1 MGMIKRIAITSLV
14 AYSSGCSVG
23 KDPESTLD
31 SDNASDSTQS
41 RLTIALSG
49 NTKYRADEEVRLAYT
64 LGGELAPDANVD
76 YDGTTQL
83 VLDTADQTI
92 SGTALAPGVYDIT
105 VTATADQTTASQ
117 TTQILSDANFG
128 GRYTASG
135 DESASLTM
143 TQSSATEGDDGYVLS
158 RTGSLFWYTLEDNQ
172 TMFINRLCAGSI
184 SISGDTAEGD
194 GFCKSLSDGTVEVA
208 VISDL
213 TVAYQETGDLALTYS
228 YDGSPDSFEFSFR
241 GVGEAYVSPDTD
253 YTGVYLSILKPNLDF
268 LTIDDQTVGSSLAST
283 AEVAQCTVSGLL
295 QPYSQELIT
304 ATEGDGSIV
313 PITNLNIGNCDLTD
327 QDGYIVAVG
336 DASGEG
342 QRGLIQI
349 FESGIDDNTLRF
361 DLYAER
367 GAEYPDPVSK
377 LRYARVCF
385 QGLPTPIASEYD
397 ITEEMCEGLVSQ

>member
-1 MGMIKRIAITSLV
+1 MGMIKRIAITSFV
-14 AYSSGCSVG
+14 AYLSGCSVG

-49 NTKYRADEEVRLAYT
+49 NTKYRADEEVRLAYI

-228 YDGSPDSFEFSFR
+228 YDGSPDSFEFSFS

-268 LTIDDQTVGSSLAST
+268 LTIDDQTVGSSLASN

>member
-1 MGMIKRIAITSLV
+1 MGMIKRIAITSFV
-14 AYSSGCSVG
+14 AYLSGCSVG

-228 YDGSPDSFEFSFR
+228 YDGSPDSFEFSFS

-268 LTIDDQTVGSSLAST
+268 LTIDDQTVGSSLASN

-304 ATEGDGSIV
+304 ATEGDGSIFRS
-313 PITNLNIGNCDLTD
+313 LT
-327 QDGYIVAVG
+327 
-336 DASGEG
+336 
-342 QRGLIQI
+342 
-349 FESGIDDNTLRF
+349 
-361 DLYAER
+361 
-367 GAEYPDPVSK
+367 
-377 LRYARVCF
+377 
-385 QGLPTPIASEYD
+385 
-397 ITEEMCEGLVSQ
+397 

>member
-1 MGMIKRIAITSLV
+1 MGTIKRIAFTFIIANL
-14 AYSSGCSVG
+14 SGCSVG
-23 KDPESTLD
+23 KDPEDSLD
-31 SDNASDSTQS
+31 SDSSPDATQS

-49 NTKYRADEEVRLAYT
+49 NTNYRADETVTLTYT
-64 LGGELAPDANVD
+64 LGGELASDASVT

-83 VLDTADQTI
+83 VLDTTSQTI

-105 VTATADQTTASQ
+105 VSATADQTTASQ

-128 GRYTASG
+128 GRYTAAG
-135 DESASLTM
+135 DESAILTM

-158 RTGSLFWYTLEDNQ
+158 RTGGLYWYTQEDND
-172 TMFINRLCAGSI
+172 TKYINRLCAGSI

-194 GFCKSLSDGTVEVA
+194 GFCKFSSDGSVEVA

-228 YDGSPDSFEFSFR
+228 YDGSSDSFEFTFS
-241 GVGEAYVSPDTD
+241 GVGEASVNPDTD
-253 YTGVYLSILKPNLDF
+253 YSGAYLSMLKPNLD
-268 LTIDDQTVGSSLAST
+268 LVIITDQTIDNSLASN
-283 AEVAQCTVSGLL
+283 AEVAQCSVSGVL

-304 ATEGDGSIV
+304 ATKGDGSIV
-313 PITNLNIGNCDLTD
+313 PVTDLNIGNCDLTN
-327 QDGYIVAVG
+327 QDGYVVAVG

-342 QRGLIQI
+342 QSGLLQI

-361 DLYAER
+361 DLYAKR
-367 GAEYPDPVSK
+367 GAEYPNPVSK

-385 QGLPTPIASEYD
+385 KGLPTPIASDYD
-397 ITEEMCEGLVSQ
+397 ITEQICEALVTQ

>member
-1 MGMIKRIAITSLV
+1 MGTIKRIAFTFIIANL
-14 AYSSGCSVG
+14 SGCSVG
-23 KDPESTLD
+23 KDPEDTLD
-31 SDNASDSTQS
+31 SDSTPDATQS

-49 NTKYRADEEVRLAYT
+49 NTKYRADETVTLTYA
-64 LGGELAPDANVD
+64 LGGELASDASVT

-83 VLDTADQTI
+83 VLDTNSQTI

-105 VTATADQTTASQ
+105 VSATADQTTASQ

-128 GRYTASG
+128 GRYTAAG
-135 DESASLTM
+135 DESAILTM
-143 TQSSATEGDDGYVLS
+143 THSSATEGDDGYVLS
-158 RTGSLFWYTLEDNQ
+158 RTGGLYWYTQEDND
-172 TMFINRLCAGSI
+172 TKYINRLCAGSI
-184 SISGDTAEGD
+184 SISGDTAEGE
-194 GFCKSLSDGTVEVA
+194 GFCKFSSDGSVEVA

-228 YDGSPDSFEFSFR
+228 YDGSSDSFEFTFS
-241 GVGEAYVSPDTD
+241 GVGEAYVNPDTD
-253 YTGVYLSILKPNLDF
+253 YSGAYLSMLKPNLD
-268 LTIDDQTVGSSLAST
+268 LVIITDQTIDNSLAIN
-283 AEVAQCTVSGLL
+283 AEVAQCSLSGVL

-313 PITNLNIGNCDLTD
+313 PVTDLNIGNCDLTN

-342 QRGLIQI
+342 QSGLLQI

-361 DLYAER
+361 DLYAKR

-385 QGLPTPIASEYD
+385 KGLPTPIASDYD
-397 ITEEMCEGLVSQ
+397 ITEQICEALVTQ

>member
-1 MGMIKRIAITSLV
+1 MGTIKRLAFTLIFAHL
-14 AYSSGCSVG
+14 SGCSVG
-23 KDPESTLD
+23 KDPEDTPDADST
-31 SDNASDSTQS
+31 SDTTQS
-41 RLTIALSG
+41 RLTIALTG
-49 NTKYRADEEVRLAYT
+49 NTKYRADETVTLTYT
-64 LGGELAPDANVD
+64 IGGELGSDASVS

-83 VLDTADQTI
+83 VLDTTNQTI

-105 VTATADQTTASQ
+105 VSATADQTVASQ

-128 GRYTASG
+128 GRYTAVG
-135 DESASLTM
+135 DGSASLTM
-143 TQSSATEGDDGYVLS
+143 TQSSSTEGDDGYVLS
-158 RTGSLFWYTLEDNQ
+158 RTGSLYWYTQEDND
-172 TMFINRLCAGSI
+172 TSYTNRLCAGSI

-194 GFCKSLSDGTVEVA
+194 GFCKFVSDGSVEVA

-213 TVAYQETGDLALTYS
+213 TVAYQDTGDLALTYA
-228 YDGSPDSFEFSFR
+228 YDSGSDSFQFTFS
-241 GVGEAYVSPDTD
+241 GVGEAYVNPNTD
-253 YTGVYLSILKPNLDF
+253 YSGAYLSILKPNLD
-268 LTIDDQTVGSSLAST
+268 LLIINDQNIESSIASNV
-283 AEVAQCTVSGLL
+283 EVSQCSISGLL

-313 PITNLNIGNCDLTD
+313 PVTDLNIVNCDLTD

-342 QRGLIQI
+342 QSGLLQI
-349 FESGIDDNTLRF
+349 FESGIDDNILRF

-397 ITEEMCEGLVSQ
+397 ITEQICEGLITQ

>member
-1 MGMIKRIAITSLV
+1 MGVIKKIAFTFVL
-14 AYSSGCSVG
+14 AYLSGCSVG
-23 KDPESTLD
+23 KDPEDTLD
-31 SDNASDSTQS
+31 SNSTSDETQS

-49 NTKYRADEEVRLAYT
+49 NTKYRADETVTLTYT
-64 LGGELAPDANVD
+64 LGGELASDASVT

-83 VLDTADQTI
+83 VLDTATQTI

-105 VTATADQTTASQ
+105 VSATADQTTASQ

-128 GRYTASG
+128 GRYTATG
-135 DESASLTM
+135 DDSASLTM

-158 RTGSLFWYTLEDNQ
+158 RTGSLYWYTQEDNE

-194 GFCKSLSDGTVEVA
+194 GFCKFVSDGTVEVA
-208 VISDL
+208 VISNL

-228 YDGSPDSFEFSFR
+228 YDGSAESFEFSFS

-253 YTGVYLSILKPNLDF
+253 YSGVYLSILKPNLD
-268 LTIDDQTVGSSLAST
+268 LLIIADQTVTSSLASN
-283 AEVAQCTVSGLL
+283 AEVAQCSVSGLL

-313 PITNLNIGNCDLTD
+313 PVSDLNIGNCDLTN
-327 QDGYIVAVG
+327 QDGYIIAVG

-342 QRGLIQI
+342 QSGLLQI

-397 ITEEMCEGLVSQ
+397 ITEEICEALVSQ

>member
-1 MGMIKRIAITSLV
+1 MIKKIAITLIA
-14 AYSSGCSVG
+14 AYLSGCSVG
-23 KDPESTLD
+23 KDPDSTLA

-92 SGTALAPGVYDIT
+92 TGTALAPGVYDIT

-158 RTGSLFWYTLEDNQ
+158 RTGSLFWYTQEDNQ
-172 TMFINRLCAGSI
+172 NMFINRLCAGAI
-184 SISGDTAEGD
+184 SISGDIAEGD

-213 TVAYQETGDLALTYS
+213 TVAYKETGDLALTYS
-228 YDGSPDSFEFSFR
+228 YDGSSDSFEFSFS
-241 GVGEAYVSPDTD
+241 GVGEAYVSPDID
-253 YTGVYLSILKPNLDF
+253 YSGVYLSILKPNLDF
-268 LTIDDQTVGSSLAST
+268 LIITDQTVSSSLASN
-283 AEVAQCTVSGLL
+283 AEVAQCSASGLL

-313 PITNLNIGNCDLTD
+313 PITDLNISNCDLTN
-327 QDGYIVAVG
+327 QDGYIIAVG

-342 QRGLIQI
+342 QSGLLQI

-385 QGLPTPIASEYD
+385 QGLPTPLASEYD
-397 ITEEMCEGLVSQ
+397 ITEEICEALVAQ

>member
-1 MGMIKRIAITSLV
+1 MGTIKRLAFTFIF
-14 AYSSGCSVG
+14 AYLSGCSVG
-23 KDPESTLD
+23 KDPEDTLD
-31 SDNASDSTQS
+31 ADSTSDTTQS
-41 RLTIALSG
+41 RLTIALTG
-49 NTKYRADEEVRLAYT
+49 NTKYRADETVTLTYT
-64 LGGELAPDANVD
+64 IGGDLGSDASVS

-83 VLDTADQTI
+83 VLDTTNQTI

-105 VTATADQTTASQ
+105 VSATADQIVASQ

-128 GRYTASG
+128 GRYAAAG
-135 DESASLTM
+135 DGSASLTM
-143 TQSSATEGDDGYVLS
+143 TQSSSTEGDDGYVLS
-158 RTGSLFWYTLEDNQ
+158 RTGSIYWYTQEDND
-172 TMFINRLCAGSI
+172 TSYTNRLCAGSI

-194 GFCKSLSDGTVEVA
+194 GYCKFVLDGSVEVA

-213 TVAYQETGDLALTYS
+213 TVAYQETGDLAFTYA
-228 YDGSPDSFEFSFR
+228 YDGGSDSFQFTFSS
-241 GVGEAYVSPDTD
+241 VGEAYVNPNTD
-253 YTGVYLSILKPNLDF
+253 YSGAYLSILKPNLD
-268 LTIDDQTVGSSLAST
+268 LLIITDQNIESSIASNV
-283 AEVAQCTVSGLL
+283 EVSQCSISGLL

-313 PITNLNIGNCDLTD
+313 PVTDLNIVNCDLTD

-342 QRGLIQI
+342 QSGLLQI

-397 ITEEMCEGLVSQ
+397 ITEQICEGLITQ

>member
-1 MGMIKRIAITSLV
+1 MGMIKRIAITSFV
-14 AYSSGCSVG
+14 AYLSGCSVG

-228 YDGSPDSFEFSFR
+228 YDGSPDSFEFSFS

-268 LTIDDQTVGSSLAST
+268 LTIDDQTVGSSLASN

-336 DASGEG
+336 AASGEG

>member
-1 MGMIKRIAITSLV
+1 MGVLKRIAFTFIV
-14 AYSSGCSVG
+14 AYLSACSVG
-23 KDPESTLD
+23 KDPEDTLD
-31 SDNASDSTQS
+31 AGNTGDETQS
-41 RLTIALSG
+41 RLTIAISG
-49 NTKYRADEEVRLAYT
+49 NTKYRADETVTLTYT
-64 LGGELAPDANVD
+64 LGGELASDANVT
-76 YDGTTQL
+76 YDGTPQL
-83 VLDTADQTI
+83 VLDTVNQTI
-92 SGTALAPGVYDIT
+92 SGTALAPGVYDVT
-105 VTATADQTTASQ
+105 VSAAADQTTASQ

-128 GRYTASG
+128 GRYTAAA

-158 RTGSLFWYTLEDNQ
+158 RTGSLYWYTQEDSE

-184 SISGDTAEGD
+184 SISGDTAEGA
-194 GFCKSLSDGTVEVA
+194 GFCKSSSDGTLEVA

-213 TVAYQETGDLALTYS
+213 TVAYQETGDLALMYS
-228 YDGSPDSFEFSFR
+228 YDGSSDSFEFTFT

-253 YTGVYLSILKPNLDF
+253 YSGAYLSILKPNLD
-268 LTIDDQTVGSSLAST
+268 LLIITDQTIGSSPASN
-283 AEVAQCTVSGLL
+283 AEVSQCSVSGVL

-313 PITNLNIGNCDLTD
+313 PLTELNIGNCDLTN

-342 QRGLIQI
+342 QSGLLQI
-349 FESGIDDNTLRF
+349 FESGIDNNTLRF

-397 ITEEMCEGLVSQ
+397 ITEEICEALVSR